1 MLKSSFSSLIPNK
14 RITQDSMWGLP
25 ERSEQFV
32 FFAPAPPT
40 RIDTYCRKKP
50 SNRRNNRGARAFEM
64 EAPVNNSDH
73 IIMCK
78 IPIPDHAIG
87 HVVGKKGRNIKLM
100 RTMPGVGKA
109 VLDMSQET
117 CAVLVLKVTVS
128 GLEEVMG
135 YVSSKLV
142 AAERSED
149 LIRKRW
155 AAIQNAPYCETVE
168 IPLHLSGFVVK
179 KGNGLD
185 YLRSCDGIAHVDVD
199 TVADKWETAGGPRLC
214 IWATK
219 EDALKDALAWVN
231 RQMKMGDA
239 LLSGKVTTWIPP
251 SPSPPSVVIDEE
263 EGTEG
268 PFLSESVI
276 GTLLL

>member
-1 MLKSSFSSLIPNK
+1 
-14 RITQDSMWGLP
+14 
-25 ERSEQFV
+25 
-32 FFAPAPPT
+32 
-40 RIDTYCRKKP
+40 
-50 SNRRNNRGARAFEM
+50 M
-64 EAPVNNSDH
+64 EALVNSNSDRV
-73 IIMCK
+73 ILCK
-78 IPIPDHAIG
+78 IPIHDHAIG

-109 VLDMSQET
+109 VLDMRQET
-117 CAVLVLKVTVS
+117 CAVLVLEVTVS

-135 YVSSKLV
+135 YVKQKLV

-155 AAIQNAPYCETVE
+155 AAIKNAPYCETVVV
-168 IPLHLSGFVVK
+168 PSHLSSFVVK
-179 KGNGLD
+179 KGKGLD

-199 TVADKWETAGGPRLC
+199 TVADKWETGGGPRLC

-219 EDALKDALAWVN
+219 EDALKDAVAWVK

-239 LLSGKVTTWIPP
+239 LLSGKVTIWTPP
-251 SPSPPSVVIDEE
+251 SPSPSVVIDEE
-263 EGTEG
+263 EASEG

-276 GTLLL
+276 GTSLL

>member
-1 MLKSSFSSLIPNK
+1 
-14 RITQDSMWGLP
+14 
-25 ERSEQFV
+25 
-32 FFAPAPPT
+32 
-40 RIDTYCRKKP
+40 
-50 SNRRNNRGARAFEM
+50 M
-64 EAPVNNSDH
+64 EPLANNNSGH
-73 IIMCK
+73 AMLCK

-87 HVVGKKGRNIKLM
+87 HVVGRKGRNIKLM

-109 VLDMSQET
+109 VLDTSKEAG
-117 CAVLVLKVTVS
+117 AVLVLKVTVS

-135 YVSSKLV
+135 YVKQKLV

-185 YLRSCDGIAHVDVD
+185 YLRGCDGIAHVDVD
-199 TVADKWETAGGPRLC
+199 TVADKWETGGGPRLC

-219 EDALKDALAWVN
+219 EDALKDALAWVK

-239 LLSGKVTTWIPP
+239 LLSGKVTTWTLP
-251 SPSPPSVVIDEE
+251 SPSPSVVIDEE
-263 EGTEG
+263 ETSEG

-276 GTLLL
+276 DTLLL